1 LGLYRKIKYPYFTR
15 VPYFMCKGDKEEGI
29 GGKYYIALAGVT
41 DESGLH
47 LMKLT
52 SENSIA

>member
-1 LGLYRKIKYPYFTR
+1 
-15 VPYFMCKGDKEEGI
+15 MCKGDKEEGI